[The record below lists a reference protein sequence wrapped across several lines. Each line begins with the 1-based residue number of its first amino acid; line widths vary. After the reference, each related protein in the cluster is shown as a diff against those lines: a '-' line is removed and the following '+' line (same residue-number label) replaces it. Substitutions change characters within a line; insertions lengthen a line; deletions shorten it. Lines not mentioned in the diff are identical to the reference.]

1 MAKLPKAVQEA
12 AKRANEIVEGLKKDA
27 EGEET
32 AEEVV
37 TETPAPEEPKLESET
52 KPVEKVKDEDY
63 WNHRL
68 KTVEG
73 IARAQARKDAEKEFK
88 SQIEQLQQQIAELKK
103 AQQSAAPAQFDLS
116 GFLSDKEIEDLNLD
130 KDHLK
135 VISRIAQKASQDAVE
150 RAVEQL
156 VSEKLAPVE
165 QKVKANEED
174 NQRRREQLFW
184 GAIDTAVP
192 EWSNINSDERFLV
205 WLGEVD
211 PLIGAQRQA
220 LLTAAQ
226 ESLDAQRVIAIFK
239 AFLGTISKPNPQA
252 AVPAQKAAP
261 APEPVASTPA
271 VTTKD
276 GVTPPTPQELMEYRK
291 RVAIGKISVKE
302 KEAFE
307 KRLRAAF
314 G

>member
-12 AKRANEIVEGLKKDA
+12 AKRANEIVEGLKKEA

-32 AEEVV
+32 TEEVV
-37 TETPAPEEPKLESET
+37 TETPAPEEPKLEPET

-239 AFLGTISKPNPQA
+239 AFLGTISKPNPQEQ
-252 AVPAQKAAP
+252 VQRKPAP

-271 VTTKD
+271 VTSKD
-276 GVTPPTPQELMEYRK
+276 GSVSPSQSEIREFYK
-291 RVAIGKISVKE
+291 RVSLGKISAKE